1 MNVADL
7 NSQAQAAI
15 ASVLANGVTLEASVL
30 VDRIM
35 ALGYKYRPYVL
46 GIVSRAYIGG
56 MLERVGTKPKQYR
69 LADGWEGDLSQPID
83 RKAHQDQLRAQAR
96 LRNQRVR
103 VRPQVHSERPRET
116 VATAAYY
123 GPVFDRPALAPA
135 LGVICVSQEER
146 EDELPPHMGA
156 RLVNSLHDHFD
167 RIFQNVE

>member
-7 NSQAQAAI
+7 NSQAQASI

-96 LRNQRVR
+96 LRNQRAR
-103 VRPQVHSERPRET
+103 VRQPVHSERPREPI
-116 VATAAYY
+116 ATAAYC
-123 GPVFDRPALAPA
+123 GPVFDRPSLAPA

-146 EDELPPHMGA
+146 EGELPPYLGG
-156 RLVNSLHDHFD
+156 RIVDSLHQHFD
-167 RIFQNVE
+167 HIFRGVE